1 MPVIIFKGK
10 VMIKFILSVVII
22 LALIGGAI
30 QFISTEESWVLV
42 VNKEAALSSIQNGAG
57 IVYDFAKELISD
69 ADQIKS
75 VDLAIEK

>member
-1 MPVIIFKGK
+1 
-10 VMIKFILSVVII
+10 MIKFILSVVII

>member
-30 QFISTEESWVLV
+30 QFISTEESWTLV

-57 IVYDFAKELISD
+57 IVYDFAKALISD

>member
-1 MPVIIFKGK
+1 
-10 VMIKFILSVVII
+10 MIKFILSVVII

-42 VNKEAALSSIQNGAG
+42 VNKEATLSSIQNGAG

>member
-30 QFISTEESWVLV
+30 QFISTEESWTLV